1 VDDVAFANL
10 FGVCLVAFLVPFA
23 LSFAP
28 RIRLPAI
35 VVELLFGIV
44 LGPSVLGVLRVDDT
58 VNVVAVLG
66 LSYLLFVAG
75 LDLDMTILRGTT
87 LRLAA
92 MGFAVSLAIA
102 IALGAIFYGTGL
114 VVDPMLIAVILS
126 ATGLGVVLPVLR
138 SAGEVDT
145 DFGRTVI
152 SNATIAEFATIVLL
166 ALLFST
172 SGMGPLAEGGLLL
185 LLGLLAAV
193 LLIGLARLRDVL
205 SAGDVLHRMAEA
217 SSQLRVRLAFALLIG
232 LLAITERFGFEA
244 ILGAFVAGVILNV
257 LEFGEGEEGRL
268 FTGKLEAVGF
278 GFLIPVFFVTSGL
291 RYDLDALISSPSTM
305 LRVPLFLAAML
316 LVRGLPALLYRRT
329 MTRRHLWAAV
339 LFQATS
345 LSFILAATTLGLEL
359 GIMRDATATALIA
372 AGVISVAVFPAL
384 GLGLLRRAAAEAAA
398 DASAQAPPA

>member
-1 VDDVAFANL
+1 MEDVAFGNL
-10 FGVCLVAFLVPFA
+10 FGVCLVAFLVPFTLA
-23 LSFAP
+23 FFP

-35 VVELLFGIV
+35 VVELLIGIV
-44 LGPSVLGVLRVDDT
+44 LGPSVLGLLRVDDT

-66 LSYLLFVAG
+66 LSYLLFLAG
-75 LDLDMTILRGTT
+75 LDLDMMILRGTT
-87 LRLAA
+87 LKVAA
-92 MGFAVSLAIA
+92 SGFAVSLGIA
-102 IALGAIFYGTGL
+102 IVIGGIFHETGL
-114 VVDPMLIAVILS
+114 VIDPMLIAVILS

-138 SAGEVDT
+138 GAGQAAT
-145 DFGRTVI
+145 PFGRMVV
-152 SNATIAEFATIVLL
+152 SNSTIAEFATIVLL

-172 SGMGPLAEGGLLL
+172 SGMSPLAEGALLL
-185 LLGLLAAV
+185 VLGLLAAL
-193 LLIGLARLRDVL
+193 LLIGLSRLRDVL
-205 SAGDVLHRMAEA
+205 SAGDVLHHMAEA

-232 LLAITERFGFEA
+232 LLAISERFGFEA

-268 FTGKLEAVGF
+268 FTAKLEAVGF

-291 RYDLDALISSPSTM
+291 RYDLDALTSSPSTM

-316 LVRGLPALLYRRT
+316 LVRGVPVFLYRK
-329 MTRRHLWAAV
+329 MMDRRRRWAAA

-359 GIMRDATATALIA
+359 GIMRQATATALIA

-384 GLGLLRRAAAEAAA
+384 GLAQLRRAAFQDAA
-398 DASAQAPPA
+398 DAAQVPPA

>member
-1 VDDVAFANL
+1 
-10 FGVCLVAFLVPFA
+10 
-23 LSFAP
+23 
-28 RIRLPAI
+28 
-35 VVELLFGIV
+35 
-44 LGPSVLGVLRVDDT
+44 
-58 VNVVAVLG
+58 
-66 LSYLLFVAG
+66 
-75 LDLDMTILRGTT
+75 M
-87 LRLAA
+87 
-92 MGFAVSLAIA
+92 
-102 IALGAIFYGTGL
+102 
-114 VVDPMLIAVILS
+114 
-126 ATGLGVVLPVLR
+126 
-138 SAGEVDT
+138 
-145 DFGRTVI
+145 
-152 SNATIAEFATIVLL
+152 
-166 ALLFST
+166 
-172 SGMGPLAEGGLLL
+172 
-185 LLGLLAAV
+185 

-384 GLGLLRRAAAEAAA
+384 GLGLLRRAAAEATA
-398 DASAQAPPA
+398 DASAQAPA

>member
-1 VDDVAFANL
+1 MDDVAFANL
-10 FGVCLVAFLVPFA
+10 FGVCLVAFLVPFTLA
-23 LSFAP
+23 FFP

-44 LGPSVLGVLRVDDT
+44 LGPSVLGLLRVDDT

-66 LSYLLFVAG
+66 LSYLLFLAG

-87 LRLAA
+87 LKVAA
-92 MGFAVSLAIA
+92 SGFAVSLGIA
-102 IALGAIFYGTGL
+102 IVIGGIFHETGL
-114 VVDPMLIAVILS
+114 VIDPMLIAVILS

-138 SAGEVDT
+138 GAGQADT
-145 DFGRTVI
+145 PFGRTVV
-152 SNATIAEFATIVLL
+152 SNSTIAEFATIVLL

-172 SGMGPLAEGGLLL
+172 SGMGPLTEGALLL
-185 LLGLLAAV
+185 VLGLLAAL
-193 LLIGLARLRDVL
+193 LLIGLSRLRDVL

-232 LLAITERFGFEA
+232 LLAISERFGFEA

-268 FTGKLEAVGF
+268 FTAKLEAVGF

-291 RYDLDALISSPSTM
+291 RYDLDALVSSPSTM

-316 LVRGLPALLYRRT
+316 LVRGVPVILYRRT
-329 MTRRHLWAAV
+329 MDRRRRWAAA

-359 GIMRDATATALIA
+359 GIMRQATATALIA

-384 GLGLLRRAAAEAAA
+384 GLAQLRRVAFQEAA
-398 DASAQAPPA
+398 DAAQVPPA